1 MAEREQSAARDL
13 RLSNKTDFIASPL
26 HCVVRPWA
34 PRHSLHGAAAI
45 IRKTNVPAS
54 AGAPRLKK
62 GLLGEVDV
70 SETEEAPA
78 MRAQQ
83 KLLAL
88 NEAEPLRLYPDELQ
102 FLFAVRAD
110 WPRISRGFHKI
121 KFLRHK
127 CFHRPNIRDQRL
139 ATERLSTPTDFIAS
153 PLHRFVRLFATDL
166 QIPAPRARKWLGTQG
181 ELWMSRPATYCNLQR
196 IASPTVYHRRN

>member
-1 MAEREQSAARDL
+1 
-13 RLSNKTDFIASPL
+13 
-26 HCVVRPWA
+26 
-34 PRHSLHGAAAI
+34 
-45 IRKTNVPAS
+45 
-54 AGAPRLKK
+54 
-62 GLLGEVDV
+62 
-70 SETEEAPA
+70 

-127 CFHRPNIRDQRL
+127 CFHRPNAADQRL
-139 ATERLSTPTDFIAS
+139 AENAF
-153 PLHRFVRLFATDL
+153 
-166 QIPAPRARKWLGTQG
+166 QK
-181 ELWMSRPATYCNLQR
+181 RPACSR
-196 IASPTVYHRRN
+196 VRCIA

>member
-1 MAEREQSAARDL
+1 
-13 RLSNKTDFIASPL
+13 
-26 HCVVRPWA
+26 
-34 PRHSLHGAAAI
+34 
-45 IRKTNVPAS
+45 
-54 AGAPRLKK
+54 
-62 GLLGEVDV
+62 
-70 SETEEAPA
+70 

-127 CFHRPNIRDQRL
+127 CFHRPNTRDQRL
-139 ATERLSTPTDFIAS
+139 ATLNFPSGPLLSRVRCIAS
-153 PLHRFVRLFATDL
+153 FGFR
-166 QIPAPRARKWLGTQG
+166 
-181 ELWMSRPATYCNLQR
+181 
-196 IASPTVYHRRN
+196 

>member
-1 MAEREQSAARDL
+1 
-13 RLSNKTDFIASPL
+13 
-26 HCVVRPWA
+26 
-34 PRHSLHGAAAI
+34 
-45 IRKTNVPAS
+45 
-54 AGAPRLKK
+54 
-62 GLLGEVDV
+62 
-70 SETEEAPA
+70 

-127 CFHRPNIRDQRL
+127 CFHRPNGSNQRL
-139 ATERLSTPTDFIAS
+139 ATLDDPYRPILSRVRCIAWFAISFKDYPLVGISGATKNCKAFGRYTPVDDSPRLLCWTPPTE
-153 PLHRFVRLFATDL
+153 VRQD
-166 QIPAPRARKWLGTQG
+166 
-181 ELWMSRPATYCNLQR
+181 
-196 IASPTVYHRRN
+196 V